1 MSRARRRLI
10 FVFAVGLFS
19 ILWQAIAAPKEQSI
33 SSVTSS
39 AVTSTPVMIVAVTGT
54 NALVVRTVDG
64 DTLVV
69 RLDGEDVDQTVRL
82 LGVDTP
88 ETVDPRREVGCFGQ
102 EASAYTAARL
112 LNRRV
117 RLDADLEADNRDKYD
132 RLLRN
137 VVLMDEA
144 ELDFNGQLVREG
156 YAYAYTSFPQNKNRK
171 AQLRLWQDE
180 AMKAERGLWN
190 PKTCAGKK

>member
-1 MSRARRRLI
+1 MSRARRRIL
-10 FVFAVGLFS
+10 FTLAVGLFFIVWRAWS
-19 ILWQAIAAPKEQSI
+19 VPVPV
-33 SSVTSS
+33 SSTTTTT
-39 AVTSTPVMIVAVTGT
+39 TSTSAMFVAVTGT

-64 DTLVV
+64 DTVVV
-69 RLDGEDVDQTVRL
+69 RVDGEEVDQTVRL

-88 ETVDPRREVGCFGQ
+88 ETVDPRRQVGCFGK
-102 EASAYTAARL
+102 EASAYTALRL
-112 LNRRV
+112 SNRRV

-137 VVLMDEA
+137 IVLMDEA

-156 YAYAYTSFPQNKNRK
+156 YAYAYTGYPQNKDRK
-171 AQLRLWQDE
+171 VQLRFWQDE
-180 AMKAERGLWN
+180 AMKAERGLWD